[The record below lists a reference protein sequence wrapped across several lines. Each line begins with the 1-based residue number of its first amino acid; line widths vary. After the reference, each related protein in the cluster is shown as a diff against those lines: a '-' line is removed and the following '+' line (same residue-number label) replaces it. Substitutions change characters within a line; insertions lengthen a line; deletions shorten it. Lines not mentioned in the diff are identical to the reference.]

1 MKVLNF
7 NGCCQEQINY
17 VTEYL
22 IDNDIDCESTNDDT
36 QNLIV
41 SDQDAEKI
49 SNEPMFEN
57 YDFHIMKI
65 KYDVC

>member
-7 NGCCQEQINY
+7 NGCCQEQINN

-22 IDNDIDCESTNDDT
+22 IDNNIECNSTNDDT

-41 SDQDAEKI
+41 SDQYAEKI
-49 SNEPMFEN
+49 QNEPKFEN
-57 YDFHIMKI
+57 YDFHIMEI

>member
-7 NGCCQEQINY
+7 NGCCQEQINN

-22 IDNDIDCESTNDDT
+22 NDNNIGWKSTNDDT

-41 SDQDAEKI
+41 SDQYAEKI
-49 SNEPMFEN
+49 YNEPIFEN

-65 KYDVC
+65 RYDVC

>member
-1 MKVLNF
+1 MKVINF
-7 NGCCQEQINY
+7 NGCCQEQINN

-22 IDNDIDCESTNDDT
+22 NDNNIACRSTNDNT
-36 QNLIV
+36 QNLMI
-41 SDQDAEKI
+41 SDDNAEKI
-49 SNEPMFEN
+49 ANEPMFEN